1 MNIRGQYYAYCY
13 MYSIIAL
20 LYVTATTVAIESSSF
35 DEEEVLTVRR
45 NEFILPLWRFH
56 QKAGPAAESQKAP
69 ELPLD

>member
-1 MNIRGQYYAYCY
+1 MF
-13 MYSIIAL
+13 AL
-20 LYVTATTVAIESSSF
+20 DEKSYVTATTVAIESSSF

-56 QKAGPAAESQKAP
+56 KKAGPAAESQKAP